1 MLQIKND
8 FEKYDKNNSANID
21 IGNMD
26 IKDNSSNDLDYYKVV
41 NQLHSAIT
49 QLNIDSKK
57 DIANVYGNMQMNQLY
72 GSSSIDMPEDKRM
85 VTIKNPYRLNTNDTL
100 INGVWNITYGG
111 RDLTLNEDNYRW
123 DVMNTKTGLM
133 GYYIIERNLINGDW
147 LNVRWGRIGL
157 GNKEVKE
164 LIDKKRLKDKSI
176 IQRDMI
182 TAIVAGINTIK

>member
-1 MLQIKND
+1 M
-8 FEKYDKNNSANID
+8 
-21 IGNMD
+21 G
-26 IKDNSSNDLDYYKVV
+26 IKDNSSNNLDYYKVV

>member
-8 FEKYDKNNSANID
+8 FEKWDKNNSAK
-21 IGNMD
+21 NMG
-26 IKDNSSNDLDYYKVV
+26 IKDNSSNNLDYYKVV

-49 QLNIDSKK
+49 QLNSNHKLDV
-57 DIANVYGNMQMNQLY
+57 ANVYGNMQMNQLY

-85 VTIKNPYRLNTNDTL
+85 VTIKNPYRLNTNDIL

-164 LIDKKRLKDKSI
+164 LIDKKRLKDKGI

>member
-164 LIDKKRLKDKSI
+164 LIDKKRLKDKGI

>member
-8 FEKYDKNNSANID
+8 FEKYDKNNSAK
-21 IGNMD
+21 NMG
-26 IKDNSSNDLDYYKVV
+26 IKDIVNSSGTSLDYYKVV
-41 NQLHSAIT
+41 TQLHSAIT

-85 VTIKNPYRLNTNDTL
+85 VTIKNPYRLNTNDIL

-133 GYYIIERNLINGDW
+133 VYYIIERNLINNDW

-164 LIDKKRLKDKSI
+164 LIDKRRLKDKSI

>member
-8 FEKYDKNNSANID
+8 FEKYDKNNSAK
-21 IGNMD
+21 NMG
-26 IKDNSSNDLDYYKVV
+26 IKDNSSNNLDYYKVV

-85 VTIKNPYRLNTNDTL
+85 ITIKNPYRLNTNDTL

-164 LIDKKRLKDKSI
+164 LIDKKRLKDKGI

>member
-21 IGNMD
+21 IENMD

-164 LIDKKRLKDKSI
+164 LIDKKRLKDKGI